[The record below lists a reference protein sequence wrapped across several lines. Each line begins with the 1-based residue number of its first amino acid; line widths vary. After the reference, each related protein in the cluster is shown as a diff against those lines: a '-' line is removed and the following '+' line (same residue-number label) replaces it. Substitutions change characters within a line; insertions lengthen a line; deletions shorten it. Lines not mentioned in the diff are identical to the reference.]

1 MMTQRPSLGKYGP
14 LATVLLCALNGA
26 ITYWFSGQ
34 PLYGLLS
41 FALLLGGV
49 LAIQWFYR
57 TGPDYSMTWRP
68 GLLAW
73 LVLTLWTFYWVSAG
87 FWGNINLSG
96 PTLFALLGFWNN
108 HYYQRSTKTRQRKAQ
123 DLGI

>member
-1 MMTQRPSLGKYGP
+1 MTTQRPSLGKYGP

-26 ITYWFSGQ
+26 ISYWLSGQ

-57 TGPDYSMTWRP
+57 TGPSYSMTWRP
-68 GLLAW
+68 GQLAW
-73 LVLTLWTFYWVSAG
+73 LILVGWGVLYFWWKLDPNGLWTTLCIFTF
-87 FWGNINLSG
+87 FW
-96 PTLFALLGFWNN
+96 AQ
-108 HYYQRSTKTRQRKAQ
+108 HQDDKRRKRKARRAQ

>member
-26 ITYWFSGQ
+26 ITYWSSGH

-41 FALLLGGV
+41 FTLLLGGV

-57 TGPDYSMTWRP
+57 AGPSYSMTWQP
-68 GLLAW
+68 GQLAW
-73 LVLTLWTFYWVSAG
+73 LILVGWGVLYFWWHLDPNGLWPTLWIFII
-87 FWGNINLSG
+87 FW
-96 PTLFALLGFWNN
+96 AQ
-108 HYYQRSTKTRQRKAQ
+108 HQDDKRRKRKARRAR